1 MRHLIIVLSLM
12 LSMAAMGQSVERIT
26 MTLSGEGGSAVG
38 VLSSLSVTATNADE
52 TLKASPAQ
60 ADGVNLPYAV
70 GTALNAAD
78 IENVSITTSNGK
90 ISVNAEGNYTC
101 DIYDASGRQVAMQK
115 AKSTMSI
122 ELESGL
128 YVVAITREGK
138 VVCARKVIVK

>member
-1 MRHLIIVLSLM
+1 MSLM
-12 LSMAAMGQSVERIT
+12 LSMVAMGQSVERMT

-52 TLKASPAQ
+52 TLKASPAL
-60 ADGVNLPYAV
+60 ADGVNLPYPVA
-70 GTALNAAD
+70 TALDAED
-78 IENVSITTSNGK
+78 VENISITTSNGK

-101 DIYDASGRQVAMQK
+101 DIYDASGRQVAMQR
-115 AKSTMSI
+115 AKSAVSI